1 MEKRGG
7 QDDGSCILLSA
18 GCLISSWWSAMTMKI
33 MYFSQLHIQA
43 MLSSSN
49 TTQIA
54 PAEVSQTLGVLY
66 TETYGRGDQ
75 AIHHSHGQAAREPQG
90 IWDLSSKALPI
101 EWHDFLWQMRI
112 FQMDSCPDDTFSKM
126 CSWALVP
133 LCRFFNTSIE
143 QTAHAVCDKWL
154 STTRKPTLH
163 QIWLNRT
170 LERSRHV
177 LVSSSS
183 LSPPLPNT
191 DPSHGS

>member
-1 MEKRGG
+1 
-7 QDDGSCILLSA
+7 
-18 GCLISSWWSAMTMKI
+18 

-75 AIHHSHGQAAREPQG
+75 AIHHSHGQAARESQG

-126 CSWALVP
+126 CS
-133 LCRFFNTSIE
+133 
-143 QTAHAVCDKWL
+143 
-154 STTRKPTLH
+154 
-163 QIWLNRT
+163 
-170 LERSRHV
+170 
-177 LVSSSS
+177 
-183 LSPPLPNT
+183 
-191 DPSHGS
+191 